1 MVLTFTKDSNHLIS
15 LFFGKSFTTCN
26 NIPYFKTPKFQN
38 KNTKLILTMLYNDI
52 QDANDKKIPNAVIS
66 KINSEQEIPKP
77 KSFSATSFPQ
87 DIRMHINSHS
97 NYSITYSS
105 SLNDRNIIVN
115 FIVEDANPRVEIYN
129 HYVQR
134 IMCVLRVLMKMSNNM
149 KCAKT
154 LTLFIYMTS
163 KQKTLPSNSIHVL
176 DELNVNTA
184 FSYSCPRNAEIVIFR
199 KEEWFK
205 VMIHELFHTL
215 GLDFSASSASIN
227 SICNKEI
234 LNNLFPLPIK
244 ELNLFEAYTECWSRI
259 LNIVFAVATDA
270 TSLSEFLDNF
280 NKWIHLEQIYS
291 GFQMV
296 KVLDFMGMEYKDLY
310 SSSLKSR
317 LAREQLYKEN
327 TSVFSYYVMTFLLL
341 QDYESFMDWC
351 SRHNSFSLFQ
361 FEITNE
367 NVIGFCKLIG
377 RNYKSKSVA
386 VLVEC
391 MQEAMAEYKKNSKT
405 HLINNTSSILLN
417 NTRMTIFE
425 LN

>member
-1 MVLTFTKDSNHLIS
+1 
-15 LFFGKSFTTCN
+15 
-26 NIPYFKTPKFQN
+26 
-38 KNTKLILTMLYNDI
+38 
-52 QDANDKKIPNAVIS
+52 
-66 KINSEQEIPKP
+66 
-77 KSFSATSFPQ
+77 
-87 DIRMHINSHS
+87 
-97 NYSITYSS
+97 
-105 SLNDRNIIVN
+105 
-115 FIVEDANPRVEIYN
+115 
-129 HYVQR
+129 
-134 IMCVLRVLMKMSNNM
+134 
-149 KCAKT
+149 
-154 LTLFIYMTS
+154 
-163 KQKTLPSNSIHVL
+163 
-176 DELNVNTA
+176 
-184 FSYSCPRNAEIVIFR
+184 
-199 KEEWFK
+199 
-205 VMIHELFHTL
+205 
-215 GLDFSASSASIN
+215 
-227 SICNKEI
+227 
-234 LNNLFPLPIK
+234 
-244 ELNLFEAYTECWSRI
+244 
-259 LNIVFAVATDA
+259 
-270 TSLSEFLDNF
+270 
-280 NKWIHLEQIYS
+280 
-291 GFQMV
+291 MV

-351 SRHNSFSLFQ
+351 NRHNSFSLFQ